1 MFKKKFLKLFR
12 SLIKLILPLF
22 YKVLVS
28 LKLNRRVINFLSE
41 KGYFSN
47 KSYDFSLMIKN
58 LLCNNKI
65 ISLDIGAQGGFNSD
79 NFFPKKYNIFFENV
93 LIEPIDSEAKKLKNE
108 KNVIN
113 KGLWSSKTSKKLYI
127 LKNRLGSS
135 SMFEPDLANFEIHN
149 IKEEDYEKYKVT
161 QTIEVECDTIQNL
174 LSQLKIDSLDYLKI
188 DTQGS
193 ELEIIKG
200 IGIYRP
206 LLIKL
211 EAHIFSMYK
220 GVAGWHKIL
229 NYLYDLNYIAIDWK
243 PIGSHNTRA
252 PAEID
257 MIFIPNFN
265 SIEGGKIINN
275 SKEKFISL
283 MLIFGQLNLLKIIIR
298 KLNLK
303 YEKLEK
309 FEDLYFN

>member
-1 MFKKKFLKLFR
+1 MPFFSKLF
-12 SLIKLILPLF
+12 IKLRI
-22 YKVLVS
+22 
-28 LKLNRRVINFLSE
+28 NRRIINFLAE
-41 KGYFSN
+41 KSYYAN
-47 KSYDFSLMIKN
+47 NHYDFSK
-58 LLCNNKI
+58 KI
-65 ISLDIGAQGGFNSD
+65 SQLIQEEKLTALDIGAQGGFNSD

>member
-12 SLIKLILPLF
+12 SLVKLILPLF
-22 YKVLVS
+22 YKLLIS

-41 KGYFSN
+41 KSYFSN
-47 KSYDFSLMIKN
+47 KSHDFSFMIKD

-65 ISLDIGAQGGFNSD
+65 ISMDIGAQGGFNSD
-79 NFFPKKYNIFFENV
+79 NFFPKKYDVFFENI
-93 LIEPIDSEAKKLKNE
+93 LIEPIESEAQKLQKE
-108 KNVIN
+108 KIVIN

-135 SMFEPDLANFEIHN
+135 SMFEPDSANFKLHN
-149 IKEEDYEKYKVT
+149 IKEKDYEKYKVT
-161 QTIEVECDTIQNL
+161 QIIEVECDTIQNL
-174 LSQLKIDSLDYLKI
+174 LSEIKINTLDYLKI
-188 DTQGS
+188 DTQGA
-193 ELEIIKG
+193 ELEILKG
-200 IGIYRP
+200 IGNYRP

-252 PAEID
+252 PVEMD

-265 SIEGGKIINN
+265 SLEGEKKIND

-283 MLIFGQLNLLKIIIR
+283 MLIFGQLNLLKIIIE
-298 KLNLK
+298 KLNLG
-303 YEKLEK
+303 YGKLEK